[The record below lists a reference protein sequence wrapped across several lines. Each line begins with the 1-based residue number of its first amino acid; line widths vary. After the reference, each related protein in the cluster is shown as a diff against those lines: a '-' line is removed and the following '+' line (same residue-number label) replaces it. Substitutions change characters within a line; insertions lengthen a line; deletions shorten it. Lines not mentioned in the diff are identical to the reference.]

1 VENVP
6 RRTTTHVLER
16 KERILQLLR
25 DRGEVPTSTIVRE
38 LGLSHSQAFYVLRL
52 LLREG
57 RVREVKRGKVAYW
70 ALAESE

>member
-1 VENVP
+1 MP